1 MSADSETPPPGGQ
14 FLVYQ
19 TQDGKLKIDVRFEGE
34 TVWLTQ
40 QHMAELFQT
49 TKQNVGQH
57 LKSIFAEGELVQDS
71 VVKDSFTTAAD
82 GKNYP
87 TRFYNLDAIIS
98 VGYRVKSAVATRFRI
113 WATRQLREYIV
124 KGFLL
129 DDERLKNPD
138 QPFDYFDELMR
149 RIQDIRT
156 SERRFYQ
163 KITDIYATSIDYD
176 PTQEVSLLFF
186 RTVQNKVHWAIT
198 GQTAAE
204 IVHGRVDAAKPNLGL
219 TNWRGAVIRK
229 QDVSIAK
236 NYLSKP
242 GMKGYA
248 VGFQGL
254 VEFIN
259 GLVPSNEV
267 IEQALRREVKMFP
280 EIAVREL
287 VANALIHQDF
297 TESGTSTV
305 IEIYDDRMEISN
317 PGKPSISPDR
327 FIDEYQSRNERLADL
342 MRRLGICEEKGSGVD
357 KVIEAV
363 EAYQLPAPDF
373 RAGERRTSVL
383 LFAHREFEEMDKPDR
398 IRATY
403 QHCCLRYVMNERMT
417 NQSLR
422 ERFRLSEKKA
432 ESVSRAI
439 RDTIEAGMIKLADPE
454 QKSLRYRH
462 YLPFWA

>member
-1 MSADSETPPPGGQ
+1 MNKDSETPQPPGGQ

-19 TQDGKLKIDVRFEGE
+19 TEDGKLKVDVRFEGE

-40 QHMAELFQT
+40 HHMAELFQT
-49 TKQNVGQH
+49 TKQNIGQH

-82 GKNYP
+82 GKNYL

-113 WATRQLREYIV
+113 WAIRQLREYIV

-138 QPFDYFDELMR
+138 QPFDYFEELMR

-186 RTVQNKVHWAIT
+186 KTVQNKVHWAIT

-204 IVHGRVDAAKPNLGL
+204 IIHDRVDAAKPNLGL

-236 NYLSKP
+236 NYLSEP
-242 GMKGYA
+242 ELEA
-248 VGFQGL
+248 LNNL
-254 VEFIN
+254 VEQYLIFAQGQAMRRVPMHMADWIEKLN
-259 GLVPSNEV
+259 GFLTLNDRDILTHAGRISHEMAQAKAELEYDKFKALAARSPRPVDADF
-267 IEQALRREVKMFP
+267 EQATKDLKKLP
-280 EIAVREL
+280 
-287 VANALIHQDF
+287 
-297 TESGTSTV
+297 
-305 IEIYDDRMEISN
+305 
-317 PGKPSISPDR
+317 KP
-327 FIDEYQSRNERLADL
+327 
-342 MRRLGICEEKGSGVD
+342 K
-357 KVIEAV
+357 
-363 EAYQLPAPDF
+363 
-373 RAGERRTSVL
+373 
-383 LFAHREFEEMDKPDR
+383 KPKPP
-398 IRATY
+398 
-403 QHCCLRYVMNERMT
+403 
-417 NQSLR
+417 
-422 ERFRLSEKKA
+422 KK
-432 ESVSRAI
+432 
-439 RDTIEAGMIKLADPE
+439 
-454 QKSLRYRH
+454 
-462 YLPFWA
+462 